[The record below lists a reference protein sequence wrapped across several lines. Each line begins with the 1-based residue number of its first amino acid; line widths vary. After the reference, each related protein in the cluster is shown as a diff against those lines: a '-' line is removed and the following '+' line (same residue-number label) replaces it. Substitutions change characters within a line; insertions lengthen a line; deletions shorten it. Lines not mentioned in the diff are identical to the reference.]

1 MLRRGKPRL
10 VNGSTF
16 RRELRVGDRRVT
28 YFSLPAAEEQ
38 RYAGLA
44 RLPYSLK
51 ILFENLLRHADGRA
65 VTSEHLDAL
74 AGWSKER
81 KGGTEIPFHPVRV
94 LAGDSSGVPLA
105 ADLATMRS
113 AMRDLGG
120 KPSDVNPRIPVD
132 LIIDHSSIVDVAGV
146 PDAVAQNLAFEF
158 RRNGERYAFMRWAQD
173 AFQRFRIIPPGNGIL
188 HQINLEVLAKVVWT
202 LNAADGTTI
211 ACPDAMVGMD
221 SHTPMTNGLGVLGWG
236 VGAIEALAAMLGQPL
251 PLAIPAVVGCR
262 LIGRAKTGVTTT
274 DIVLT
279 LTQALRKHGVVAKF
293 VEFTGPGLDTLR
305 LPERATLA
313 NMAPEYGA
321 TIGYFPI
328 DAETLRYLQLTGRPP
343 EHVAL
348 VEAYAKAQGLW
359 RDEKTPEPIFSDV
372 VEFDLSSVEPS
383 LAGPRRPQDRV
394 PLGQVPASFKE
405 ALPTFARRTNGGT
418 LKNEDGLRD
427 GDVVIAALTSCT
439 NTSNPSVMI
448 GAGLLARNAVARGL
462 HKKPWVKASLAPGS
476 RVVTDYLQKS
486 GLQAPL
492 SELGF
497 APVGFGCTTCMGN
510 SGPLDASVAQ
520 QVDDGDLVV
529 AAVLSGN
536 RNFEGRIHPQA
547 KASYLASP
555 PLVIAYAIAGSVNV
569 DLTSEPLG
577 EGSDAKPVFLSE
589 IWPSDEE
596 IEKTLNSAISPDL
609 YRERYDRGFSG
620 SDDWN
625 ALDSQSGETFDWPHE
640 SEIIKQPPFFDGVTR
655 ATPEITDIIN
665 ARPLVIVGDSVTT
678 DHISPIATIHK
689 ESPAWLYL
697 REHGIE
703 PGDIGTYNLRRIN
716 HEVMIR
722 GTFANPRVKNEL
734 VAPAEGWLTKHM
746 PEGTTMNTYDA
757 AKKYQAEGTPM
768 IVIGGAEYGTGSSRD
783 WAARGTRLLG
793 VSAVIAE
800 GFERIHRSNLVGM
813 GVLPLQFEPGTT
825 RRTLGLDGTETYTL
839 TGLRDLRPREHVT
852 CTIVRANG
860 KTDSVRLLARIDTPV
875 EFDWYRHGGILPY
888 VLRSMLS

>member
-1 MLRRGKPRL
+1 M
-10 VNGSTF
+10 NGSTF
-16 RRELRVGDRRVT
+16 RRELNVGDRRYT
-28 YFSLPAAEEQ
+28 FFSLPAAEEQ
-38 RYAGLA
+38 RYAGLG

-51 ILFENLLRHADGRA
+51 ILFENLLRHADGHV
-65 VTSEHLDAL
+65 VTAEHLDAL
-74 AGWSKER
+74 AGWGKER

-120 KPSDVNPRIPVD
+120 NPSDVNPRIPVD
-132 LIIDHSSIVDVAGV
+132 LIIDHSSIVDVASV
-146 PDAVAQNLAFEF
+146 PDAVKQNLALEF
-158 RRNGERYAFMRWAQD
+158 QRNGERYAFMRWAQD

-188 HQINLEVLAKVVWT
+188 HQINLEVLATVVWT
-202 LNAADGTTI
+202 LDNADGTTV

-262 LIGRAKTGVTTT
+262 LVGRAKAGVTTT

-293 VEFTGPGLDTLR
+293 VEFIGPGLETLH

-328 DAETLRYLQLTGRPP
+328 DSETLRYLQLTGRSA
-343 EHVAL
+343 EHIAL
-348 VEAYAKAQGLW
+348 VEAYSKAQGLW
-359 RDEKTPEPIFSDV
+359 RDETTPEPAFSDV
-372 VEFDLSSVEPS
+372 IEFDLSSVEPS

-394 PLGQVPASFKE
+394 ALGQVPASFKE
-405 ALPTFARRTNGGT
+405 ALPTFPRRANGGNH
-418 LKNEDGLRD
+418 KEEGLHD

-462 HKKPWVKASLAPGS
+462 HKKPWVKTSLAPGS
-476 RVVTDYLQKS
+476 RVVTDYLEKS
-486 GLQAPL
+486 GLQSSL

-510 SGPLDASVAQ
+510 SGPLEANVAQ

-555 PLVIAYAIAGSVNV
+555 PLVVAYAIAGSLNV
-569 DLTSEPLG
+569 DLTNEPLG
-577 EGSDAKPVFLSE
+577 EGNDAEPVFLRD
-589 IWPSDEE
+589 IWPTDEE
-596 IEKTLNSAISPDL
+596 IERTLNSAISPDL
-609 YRERYDRGFSG
+609 YRDRYNKGFSG

-625 ALDSQSGETFDWPHE
+625 ALDSQSGETFDWPDD
-640 SEIIKQPPFFDGVTR
+640 SEIVKRPPFFAGVTR
-655 ATPEITDIIN
+655 ETPKVNDIVN

-689 ESPAWLYL
+689 DSPAWQYL
-697 REHGIE
+697 RSRGIE

-734 VAPAEGWLTKHM
+734 VSPTEGWFTKHM
-746 PEGTTMNTYDA
+746 PDGATMSTYDA
-757 AKKYQAEGTPM
+757 AKRYEAEGTAM
-768 IVIGGAEYGTGSSRD
+768 VVVGGAEYGTGSSRD

-793 VSAVIAE
+793 VRAVIAE

-825 RRTLGLDGTETYTL
+825 RKTLGLDGTETYTL
-839 TGLRDLRPREHVT
+839 TGLRELKPRDSIT
-852 CTIVRANG
+852 CTITRASG
-860 KTDSVRLLARIDTPV
+860 KVDSVRLLARIDTPV
-875 EFDWYRHGGILPY
+875 ELDWYRHGGILPY

>member
-1 MLRRGKPRL
+1 MLRQGKPRL
-10 VNGSTF
+10 VNGSTY
-16 RRELRVGDRRVT
+16 RRELRVGDRRFAI
-28 YFSLPAAEEQ
+28 FSLPAAEEQ
-38 RYAGLA
+38 RYAGLG

-51 ILFENLLRHADGRA
+51 ILFENLLRHADGRV
-65 VTSEHLDAL
+65 VTAEHLDAL
-74 AGWSKER
+74 AGWGKDR
-81 KGGTEIPFHPVRV
+81 KGGSEIPYHPVRV

-120 KPSDVNPRIPVD
+120 KASDVNPHIPVD
-132 LIIDHSSIVDVAGV
+132 LIIDHSSIVDVADV
-146 PDAVAQNLAFEF
+146 PDAVRENLAREF
-158 RRNGERYAFMRWAQD
+158 RRNRERYAFMRWAQD

-188 HQINLEVLAKVVWT
+188 HQVNLEVLARVVWT
-202 LNAADGTTI
+202 LDGTNGETI

-236 VGAIEALAAMLGQPL
+236 VGGIEALAAMLGQPL

-262 LIGRAKTGVTTT
+262 LVGRAKTGVTTT

-305 LPERATLA
+305 LAERATLA
-313 NMAPEYGA
+313 NMSPEYGA

-328 DAETLRYLQLTGRPP
+328 DAETLRYLTLTGRAA

-348 VEAYAKAQGLW
+348 VEAYAKEQGLW
-359 RDEKTPEPIFSDV
+359 RDASTPEPLFSDV
-372 VEFDLSSVEPS
+372 VEFDLTAVEPS

-394 PLGQVPASFKE
+394 PLGQVPNSFKE
-405 ALPTFARRTNGGT
+405 ALPTFARRKNGGT
-418 LKNEDGLRD
+418 HASAGLQD

-462 HKKPWVKASLAPGS
+462 HKKPWVKTSLAPGS
-476 RVVTDYLQKS
+476 RVVSDYLEKS
-486 GLQAPL
+486 GLQTPL

-497 APVGFGCTTCMGN
+497 APVGYGCTTCMGN
-510 SGPLDASVAQ
+510 SGPLDPQVSQ
-520 QVDDGDLVV
+520 QVDEGDLVV

-555 PLVIAYAIAGSVNV
+555 ALVVAYAIAGSVNV
-569 DLTSEPLG
+569 DLTNEPLG
-577 EGSDAKPVFLSE
+577 EDQNAKAVFLSE
-589 IWPSDEE
+589 IWPTDEE
-596 IEKTLNSAISPDL
+596 IEKTLSAAITPDL
-609 YRERYDRGFSG
+609 FRERYSSGFSG

-625 ALDSQSGETFDWPHE
+625 ALNSQNGETFEWPSA
-640 SEIIKQPPFFDGVTR
+640 SEIIKQPPFFAGVTR
-655 ATPEITDIIN
+655 AVPEPSDIIG
-665 ARPLVIVGDSVTT
+665 ARPLIIVGDSVTT

-689 ESPAWLYL
+689 DSPAWQYL
-697 REHGIE
+697 RERGVE

-722 GTFANPRVKNEL
+722 GTFANPRIKNEM
-734 VAPAEGWLTKHM
+734 VAPTEGWFTRHM
-746 PEGTTMNTYDA
+746 PDGTTMSTYDA
-757 AKKYQAEGTPM
+757 AKQYQAEGTPM
-768 IVIGGAEYGTGSSRD
+768 VAVGGAEYGTGSSRD
-783 WAARGTRLLG
+783 WAARGTRLIG
-793 VSAVIAE
+793 VRAVIAE

-813 GVLPLQFEPGTT
+813 GVLPLQFEAGTT
-825 RRTLGLDGTETYTL
+825 RKTLGLDGTETYTIE
-839 TGLRDLRPREHVT
+839 GLRDLRPRDHVT
-852 CTIVRANG
+852 CTIVRAGG

-875 EFDWYRHGGILPY
+875 ELDWYRHGGILPY
-888 VLRSMLS
+888 VLRTMLT

>member
-10 VNGSTF
+10 VNGSAL
-16 RRELRVGDRRVT
+16 RRELRVGDRR
-28 YFSLPAAEEQ
+28 YAYYSLPASAD
-38 RYAGLA
+38 
-44 RLPYSLK
+44 RLPFTLK
-51 ILFENLLRHADGRA
+51 ILFENLLRHADGRV
-65 VTSEHLDAL
+65 VTAEHLDAL
-74 AGWSKER
+74 AGWVGER
-81 KGGTEIPFHPVRV
+81 KGGAEIPFHPVRV

-146 PDAVAQNLAFEF
+146 PDAVRQNLAFEF
-158 RRNGERYAFMRWAQD
+158 ARNGERYAFMRWAQD
-173 AFQRFRIIPPGNGIL
+173 AFERFRIIPPGNGIL
-188 HQINLEVLAKVVWT
+188 HQVNLEVLAKVVWT
-202 LNAADGTTI
+202 IDEPDGTTI

-236 VGAIEALAAMLGQPL
+236 VGAIEALAAMLGQSL

-262 LIGRAKTGVTTT
+262 LVGRASAGVTTT

-279 LTQALRKHGVVAKF
+279 LTQALRKQGVVAKF
-293 VEFTGPGLDTLR
+293 VEFTGPGLDMLR

-321 TIGYFPI
+321 TVGYFPI
-328 DAETLRYLQLTGRPP
+328 DAETLRYLQLTGRPS

-348 VEAYAKAQGLW
+348 VEAYAKAHGLW
-359 RDEKTPEPIFSDV
+359 RDATTAEPLFSDI
-372 VEFDLSSVEPS
+372 VEFDLAAVEPS

-394 PLGQVPASFKE
+394 PLGRVPASFRD
-405 ALPTFARRTNGGT
+405 ALPTFARRPSGDTD
-418 LKNEDGLRD
+418 KKEDGLRD

-462 HKKPWVKASLAPGS
+462 HKKPWVKTSLAPGS
-476 RVVTDYLQKS
+476 RVVTDYLEKS

-510 SGPLDASVAQ
+510 SGPLDPSVSQ
-520 QVDDGDLVV
+520 QVDAGDLVV

-555 PLVIAYAIAGSVNV
+555 PLVVAYAIAGSVNV
-569 DLTSEPLG
+569 DLTNEPLG
-577 EGSDAKPVFLSE
+577 EDKNSKPVFLRE

-596 IEKTLNSAISPDL
+596 IERTLDSAISPDL
-609 YRERYDRGFSG
+609 YHNRYDRGFSG
-620 SDDWN
+620 SSEWD
-625 ALDSQSGETFDWPHE
+625 ALDSQRGETFNWPDR
-640 SEIIKQPPFFDGVTR
+640 SEIVKRPPFLAGVTR
-655 ATPEITDIIN
+655 AAPEISDIIA
-665 ARPLVIVGDSVTT
+665 ARPLVMLGDSVTT

-689 ESPAWLYL
+689 DSPAWQYL
-697 REHGIE
+697 REQGVE
-703 PGDIGTYNLRRIN
+703 PGDVGTYNLRRIN

-722 GTFANPRVKNEL
+722 ATFANPRVKNEL
-734 VAPAEGWLTKHM
+734 VAPTEGWFTKHM
-746 PEGTTMNTYDA
+746 PDGATMSTFDA
-757 AKKYQAEGTPM
+757 AKRYEAEHTP
-768 IVIGGAEYGTGSSRD
+768 IVVIAGAEYGTGSSRD

-793 VSAVIAE
+793 VRAVIAE

-813 GVLPLQFEPGTT
+813 GVLPLQFEPGKT
-825 RRTLGLDGTETYTL
+825 RKTLGLDGSETFTL
-839 TGLRDLRPREHVT
+839 AGLSALKPRDNVT
-852 CTIVRANG
+852 CTIARANG
-860 KTDSVRLLARIDTPV
+860 TTDSVRLVARIDTPV
-875 EFDWYRHGGILPY
+875 ELDWYRHGGILPY
-888 VLRSMLS
+888 VLRSMLG

>member
-16 RRELRVGDRRVT
+16 RRELRVGDRRVA

-51 ILFENLLRHADGRA
+51 ILFENLLRHEDGRV

-74 AGWSKER
+74 AGWGKER

-120 KPSDVNPRIPVD
+120 NPSDVNPRIPVD

-146 PDAVAQNLAFEF
+146 SDAVDQNLALEF
-158 RRNGERYAFMRWAQD
+158 RRNRERYAFMRWAQD

-188 HQINLEVLAKVVWT
+188 HQINLEVLATVVT
-202 LNAADGTTI
+202 TVNAADGTTV

-262 LIGRAKTGVTTT
+262 LIGRAKKGVTTT

-328 DAETLRYLQLTGRPP
+328 DAETLRYLQLTGRTP

-359 RDEKTPEPIFSDV
+359 RDGTTAEPIFSDV
-372 VEFDLSSVEPS
+372 VEFDLSTVEPS

-394 PLGQVPASFKE
+394 ALSQVPNSFKE
-405 ALPTFARRTNGGT
+405 ALPTFARRPNGNT
-418 LKNEDGLRD
+418 HKTEDGLCD
-427 GDVVIAALTSCT
+427 GDIVIAALTSCT

-462 HKKPWVKASLAPGS
+462 HKKPWVKTSLAPGS
-476 RVVTDYLQKS
+476 RAVTDYLEKS

-510 SGPLDASVAQ
+510 SGPLEPSVSQ

-569 DLTSEPLG
+569 DLTNEPLG
-577 EGSDAKPVFLSE
+577 QGSDAKPVFLHE

-596 IEKTLNSAISPDL
+596 IEKTLNSAISPEL
-609 YRERYDRGFSG
+609 YRQRYDKGFSG
-620 SDDWN
+620 SEYWD
-625 ALDSQSGETFDWPHE
+625 ALDSQSGQTFEWPDD
-640 SEIIKQPPFFDGVTR
+640 SEIVKRPPFFAGVTR
-655 ATPEITDIIN
+655 ATPEIIDIVN

-689 ESPAWLYL
+689 ESPAWQYL
-697 REHGIE
+697 RARGIE
-703 PGDIGTYNLRRIN
+703 PGDIGSYNLRRIN

-734 VAPAEGWLTKHM
+734 VAPAEGWFTKHM
-746 PEGTTMNTYDA
+746 PDGTTMSTYDA
-757 AKKYQAEGTPM
+757 AKKYEAEGTPI

-793 VSAVIAE
+793 VRAVIAE

-825 RRTLGLDGTETYTL
+825 RKTLKLDGTETYTL
-839 TGLRDLRPREHVT
+839 TGLGDIKPRDHVT

-860 KTDSVRLLARIDTPV
+860 TTDSVRLLARIDTPV
-875 EFDWYRHGGILPY
+875 ELDWYRHGGILPY
-888 VLRSMLS
+888 VLRTMLG

>member
-1 MLRRGKPRL
+1 
-10 VNGSTF
+10 VNGSAF
-16 RRELRVGDRRVT
+16 RRELRVGDSH
-28 YFSLPAAEEQ
+28 YAYYSLPAAEEE
-38 RYAGLA
+38 RYTGLG

-51 ILFENLLRHADGRA
+51 ILFENLLRHADGRV
-65 VTSEHLDAL
+65 VTAEHLDTL
-74 AGWSKER
+74 AGWGKER
-81 KGGTEIPFHPVRV
+81 KGGAEVPYHPVRV

-120 KPSDVNPRIPVD
+120 NPSDVNPRIPVD

-146 PDAVAQNLAFEF
+146 ADAVEQNLALEF
-158 RRNGERYAFMRWAQD
+158 QRNRERYAFMRWAQD

-188 HQINLEVLAKVVWT
+188 HQVNLEVLATVVCT
-202 LNAADGTTI
+202 LTNADGTVV

-262 LIGRAKTGVTTT
+262 LVGRAKAGVTTT

-328 DAETLRYLQLTGRPP
+328 DAETLRYLKLTGRTA
-343 EHVAL
+343 EHIAL

-359 RDEKTPEPIFSDV
+359 RDATTAEPLFSDV
-372 VEFDLSSVEPS
+372 VEFDLSLVEPS

-394 PLGQVPASFKE
+394 ALGQVPASFKE
-405 ALPTFARRTNGGT
+405 ALPTFARRANGGT
-418 LKNEDGLRD
+418 HKKKEDGLRD

-476 RVVTDYLQKS
+476 RVVTDYLEKS

-497 APVGFGCTTCMGN
+497 AAVGFGCTTCMGN
-510 SGPLDASVAQ
+510 SGPLDPGVSQ
-520 QVDDGDLVV
+520 QVDDGDLIV

-555 PLVIAYAIAGSVNV
+555 PLVIAYAIAGSVNI
-569 DLTSEPLG
+569 DLTNEPLG
-577 EGSDAKPVFLSE
+577 QGSDSKPVFLSE
-589 IWPSDEE
+589 IWPSDDE

-609 YRERYDRGFSG
+609 FRKRYDQGFSG
-620 SDDWN
+620 SSDWN
-625 ALDSQSGETFDWPHE
+625 ALDSQNGETFDWPSE
-640 SEIIKQPPFFDGVTR
+640 SEIVKRPPFLEGVTR
-655 ATPEITDIIN
+655 GIPQITDIVN
-665 ARPLVIVGDSVTT
+665 ARPLVMFGDSVTT

-689 ESPAWLYL
+689 ESPAWHYL

-703 PGDIGTYNLRRIN
+703 PGDIGSYNLRRIN

-722 GTFANPRVKNEL
+722 ATFANPRVKNEL
-734 VAPAEGWLTKHM
+734 VAPTEGWFTKHM
-746 PEGTTMNTYDA
+746 PDGTTMSTYDA
-757 AKKYQAEGTPM
+757 AKKYESEGTPM
-768 IVIGGAEYGTGSSRD
+768 IVIAGAEYGTGSSRD

-825 RRTLGLDGTETYTL
+825 RKTLALDGTETFTL
-839 TGLRDLRPREHVT
+839 TGLRKLKPRDHVT
-852 CTIVRANG
+852 CTITRANG
-860 KTDSVRLLARIDTPV
+860 KTESVSLLARIDTPV
-875 EFDWYRHGGILPY
+875 ELDWYHHGGILPY

>member
-1 MLRRGKPRL
+1 M
-10 VNGSTF
+10 NGSAF
-16 RRELRVGDRRVT
+16 RRELRVGDSH
-28 YFSLPAAEEQ
+28 YAYYSLPAAEEE
-38 RYAGLA
+38 RYTGLG

-51 ILFENLLRHADGRA
+51 ILFENLLRHADGRV
-65 VTSEHLDAL
+65 VTAEHLDTL
-74 AGWSKER
+74 AGWGKER
-81 KGGTEIPFHPVRV
+81 KGGAEVPYHPVRV

-120 KPSDVNPRIPVD
+120 NPSDVNPRIPVD

-146 PDAVAQNLAFEF
+146 ADAVEQNLALEF
-158 RRNGERYAFMRWAQD
+158 QRNRERYAFMRWAQD

-188 HQINLEVLAKVVWT
+188 HQVNLEVLATVVCT
-202 LNAADGTTI
+202 LTNADGTVV

-262 LIGRAKTGVTTT
+262 LVGRAKAGVTTT

-328 DAETLRYLQLTGRPP
+328 DAETLRYLKLTGRTA
-343 EHVAL
+343 EHIAL

-359 RDEKTPEPIFSDV
+359 RDATTAEPLFSDV
-372 VEFDLSSVEPS
+372 VEFDLSLVEPS

-394 PLGQVPASFKE
+394 ALGQVPASFKE
-405 ALPTFARRTNGGT
+405 ALPTFARRANGGT
-418 LKNEDGLRD
+418 HKKKEDGLRD

-462 HKKPWVKASLAPGS
+462 HKKPWVKTSLAPGS
-476 RVVTDYLQKS
+476 RVVTDYLEKS

-497 APVGFGCTTCMGN
+497 AAVGFGCTTCMGN
-510 SGPLDASVAQ
+510 SGPLDPGVSQ
-520 QVDDGDLVV
+520 QVDDGDLIV

-555 PLVIAYAIAGSVNV
+555 PLVIAYAIAGSVNI
-569 DLTSEPLG
+569 DLTNEPLG
-577 EGSDAKPVFLSE
+577 QGSDSKPVFLSE
-589 IWPSDEE
+589 IWPSDDE

-609 YRERYDRGFSG
+609 FRKRYDQGFSG
-620 SDDWN
+620 SSDWN
-625 ALDSQSGETFDWPHE
+625 ALDSQNGETFDWPSE
-640 SEIIKQPPFFDGVTR
+640 SEIVKRPPFLEGVTR
-655 ATPEITDIIN
+655 GIPQITDIVN
-665 ARPLVIVGDSVTT
+665 ARPLVMFGDSVTT

-689 ESPAWLYL
+689 ESPAWHYL

-703 PGDIGTYNLRRIN
+703 PGDIGSYNLRRIN

-722 GTFANPRVKNEL
+722 ATFANPRLKNEL
-734 VAPAEGWLTKHM
+734 VAPTEGWFTKHM
-746 PEGTTMNTYDA
+746 PDGTTMSTYDA
-757 AKKYQAEGTPM
+757 AKKYESEGTPM
-768 IVIGGAEYGTGSSRD
+768 IVIAGAEYGTGSSRD

-825 RRTLGLDGTETYTL
+825 RKTLALDGTETFTL
-839 TGLRDLRPREHVT
+839 TGLRKLKPRDHVT
-852 CTIVRANG
+852 CTITRANG
-860 KTDSVRLLARIDTPV
+860 KTESVSLLARIDTPV
-875 EFDWYRHGGILPY
+875 ELDWYHHGGILPY